1 MNTTLPPARDL
12 PPHRHAQIRATLV
25 RAASE
30 PRRAVRLVPIAATV
44 VAVAGLVAG
53 AVWLV
58 PGDSGTQAAGPP
70 TTSSSTAPSTTTAR
84 GPVPTS
90 SDDLIARFRVVLGD
104 TATFEVTDE
113 ETLPPP
119 SSANAPQL
127 ETVVTLAPDPDG
139 RFGAFVA
146 GTLTSAGVTGS
157 FALTILPSDSDP
169 GEWCG
174 YGHYHTEDC
183 DVSTLPDGSRLA
195 TGTAQPAPGA
205 VSYMVGLRRPDGTM
219 VLMYVGNQEDPL
231 GAAINSPGGR
241 IYSAQPPLTLDQL
254 KAIVT
259 SDKW

>member
-1 MNTTLPPARDL
+1 
-12 PPHRHAQIRATLV
+12 
-25 RAASE
+25 
-30 PRRAVRLVPIAATV
+30 
-44 VAVAGLVAG
+44 
-53 AVWLV
+53 V
-58 PGDSGTQAAGPP
+58 PGDFGTQAAGPP

-113 ETLPPP
+113 MTLPPP
-119 SSANAPQL
+119 SSTNAPQP

-139 RFGAFVA
+139 RFGASVA

-157 FALTILPSDSDP
+157 FYLTIHPSDSEP
-169 GEWCG
+169 WCDFSRA
-174 YGHYHTEDC
+174 DC

-195 TGTAQPAPGA
+195 TGIAQPAPGA
-205 VSYMVGLRRPDGTM
+205 VSYMAGLKRPDGTM

-231 GAAINSPGGR
+231 GAAINSPGGE
-241 IYSAQPPLTLDQL
+241 IYSPQPPLTLDQL